1 MSRVSLQNSLKTQN
15 ITSPFTFIG
24 EYVNITEF
32 AEVNVLLQGTLALD
46 GDYYIVSAYLS
57 NDRLNVLEII
67 ETNIPYP
74 ISNKLIKITP
84 SANFI
89 KIKLETFALEPIQN
103 FNMSTVL
110 KSVLPLSSIT
120 TINGSVAVSNFPVTQ
135 PVSIATAVAVTGTFY
150 PPTQPVS
157 IDDTVAVSGTFYPP
171 TQPVSIIDTV
181 AVSGTFYPPTQP
193 VSIIDTVA
201 VSGTFYPPT
210 QPISGSVLISNT
222 FIHTREEP
230 TSLAFHN
237 NSGSNIG
244 VVLFNGARV
253 LRSLSISN
261 TSTSVVYVHIY
272 NIGTIPTD
280 LDNETWLIPIA
291 PNVVS
296 NIMNQTDH
304 YFDVGISYRVTTA
317 YNNNISPT
325 LNVCFLNG
333 AIAY

>member
-135 PVSIATAVAVTGTFY
+135 PVSIANA
-150 PPTQPVS
+150 
-157 IDDTVAVSGTFYPP
+157 
-171 TQPVSIIDTV
+171 V

>member
-120 TINGSVAVSNFPVTQ
+120 TINGSVAVSNFPV
-135 PVSIATAVAVTGTFY
+135 
-150 PPTQPVS
+150 
-157 IDDTVAVSGTFYPP
+157 

>member
-150 PPTQPVS
+150 PPTQP
-157 IDDTVAVSGTFYPP
+157 
-171 TQPVSIIDTV
+171 
-181 AVSGTFYPPTQP
+181 
-193 VSIIDTVA
+193 
-201 VSGTFYPPT
+201 
-210 QPISGSVLISNT
+210 ISGSVLISNT

>member
-193 VSIIDTVA
+193 
-201 VSGTFYPPT
+201 
-210 QPISGSVLISNT
+210 ISGSVLISNT